1 MSKLAPISFPEDK
14 HAVATPSSGFPYAA
28 IDGGQPQSDQNTGYG
43 ANRMQSDHMQSDRM
57 QPNRMQPN
65 RMQQLEAMLHE
76 AQGRAEIIE
85 KEAYDKAYLAGEK
98 AGMALGKKRGE
109 QLLGSL
115 QESLQ
120 DATDELTAMRQSFAE
135 AAMDVAGFIASQIL
149 TDALDSDHSRLWEI
163 ARQAATCLPDVSGL
177 HIAVSPDDYDLF
189 KRLLE
194 AESSMAVLSS
204 DATIASGSCRIISSQ
219 QDMLIDP
226 VGAVQNCLEQLR
238 PALIQERNA
247 NAPAGD
253 SDGG

>member
-163 ARQAATCLPDVSGL
+163 ARQAACWKPNHPWQCSV
-177 HIAVSPDDYDLF
+177 AMPPSPVAAAALF
-189 KRLLE
+189 PASRIC
-194 AESSMAVLSS
+194 SSIRWGRYKTVLN
-204 DATIASGSCRIISSQ
+204 
-219 QDMLIDP
+219 
-226 VGAVQNCLEQLR
+226 NC
-238 PALIQERNA
+238 
-247 NAPAGD
+247 APP
-253 SDGG
+253 